1 MRKVLVNLLEA
12 KDSKYHID
20 IEIDRLIN
28 SITNTISGDN
38 MGYIKEPKGVDFVV
52 EPHVL
57 TDEDQKIMSKIIA
70 DFKATGKITKAPKP
84 KRARRTTKK
93 KAKR

>member
-1 MRKVLVNLLEA
+1 
-12 KDSKYHID
+12 
-20 IEIDRLIN
+20 
-28 SITNTISGDN
+28 

-70 DFKATGKITKAPKP
+70 DYKSTGKITRAPRP
-84 KRARRTTKK
+84 KKTRSAGKK
-93 KAKR
+93 VKH